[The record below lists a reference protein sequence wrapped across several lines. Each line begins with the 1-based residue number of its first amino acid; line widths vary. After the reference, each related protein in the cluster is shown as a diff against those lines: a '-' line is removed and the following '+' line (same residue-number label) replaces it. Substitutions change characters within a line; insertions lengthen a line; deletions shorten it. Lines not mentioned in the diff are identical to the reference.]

1 MTSSVQIVERV
12 RKRVTT
18 LAVVVG
24 TTRPS
29 PYACARVLN
38 MVVVV
43 VVVVVVVAVVVV
55 VLFSLARIWRESS
68 TIQSPPVHFSSSF

>member
-1 MTSSVQIVERV
+1 MTSSVQIVESV
-12 RKRVTT
+12 RTRVTT

-43 VVVVVVVAVVVV
+43 VVVVVVAVVVV
-55 VLFSLARIWRESS
+55 VLSSLARIWRESS
-68 TIQSPPVHFSSSF
+68 TIHSPPVHFSSSF